1 MESITRIDMLVIV
14 GVFITLGLVSGK
26 NIMTRKIRRGSDVIK
41 RNF

>member
-26 NIMTRKIRRGSDVIK
+26 INYDKKHEKKES
-41 RNF
+41 